1 MYFSRKFKEFKNI
14 KHCFFSKNGG
24 VSKDIY
30 SSLNCGLG
38 SNDEENNV
46 LNNLAI
52 VSEKIGVSEN
62 NLFLMN
68 QTHSNKVL
76 VINEN
81 NKNIHRVDADALITK
96 IENIAISV
104 LTADCV
110 PILIYEEVNHI
121 VACVHAGWRG
131 ALNGIIRN
139 TLNEI
144 INMSKNNNKIYVAVG
159 PCIGVKN
166 YEVGKEF
173 YDKFI
178 TEDNK
183 NEIFF
188 FHNKKDKFLFD
199 LRKYVN
205 FKIKEF
211 NIEHVENIDFDTYAE
226 KENLFSC
233 RRSRQ
238 LGEKDYGRCIS
249 TIGLS
254 LA

>member
-1 MYFSRKFKEFKNI
+1 MYFSKKFKEFKNI
-14 KHCFFSKNGG
+14 QHCFFSKNGG

-38 SNDEENNV
+38 SNDERKNV
-46 LNNLAI
+46 LKNLAI
-52 VSEKIGVSEN
+52 ASEKIGVSKD

-68 QTHSNKVL
+68 QTHSNKFA

-110 PILIYEEVNHI
+110 PVLIYEDVNHVI
-121 VACVHAGWRG
+121 ACVHAGWKG
-131 ALNGIIRN
+131 AVNGIIKK

-144 INMSKNNNKIYVAVG
+144 ISMNKNNKIYVAVG
-159 PCIGVKN
+159 PCISAKN

-173 YDKFI
+173 FDQFI
-178 TEDNK
+178 KENKK

-188 FHNKKDKFLFD
+188 FPVKEDKFLFD
-199 LRKYVN
+199 LRKFVN

-211 NIEHVENIDFDTYAE
+211 DVEYIENIDFDTYAE
-226 KENLFSC
+226 KESFFSF
-233 RRSRQ
+233 RRSKK

-249 TIGLS
+249 TIGL
-254 LA
+254 ACT

>member
-1 MYFSRKFKEFKNI
+1 MYFSEKFNEFNNV

-24 VSKDIY
+24 VSKNIY
-30 SSLNCGLG
+30 NSLNCGLG
-38 SNDEENNV
+38 SYDKKNNV
-46 LNNLAI
+46 LDNLAI
-52 VSEKIGVSEN
+52 ISKKIGVTKS

-68 QTHSNKVL
+68 QTHSNKV
-76 VINEN
+76 VTINEN
-81 NKNIHRVDADALITK
+81 NKNIQRINADALITK

-110 PILIYEEVNHI
+110 PVLIYEKVSRI
-121 VACVHAGWRG
+121 VACVHAGWKG
-131 ALNGIIRN
+131 AVNGIIKN

-144 INMSKNNNKIYVAVG
+144 IKMEKNNEIYVAVG

-166 YEVGKEF
+166 YEVGREF

-178 TEDNK
+178 KENKK

-188 FHNKKDKFLFD
+188 FHGQKDKFLFD

-211 NIEHVENIDFDTYAE
+211 DVVQVENIDFDTYTE
-226 KENLFSC
+226 KENFFSF

-238 LGEKDYGRCIS
+238 LGEQDYGRCIS
-249 TIGLS
+249 AIS
-254 LA
+254 LVNT

>member
-1 MYFSRKFKEFKNI
+1 MYFSKKLGQLKNI

-30 SSLNCGLG
+30 SSLNCGFG
-38 SNDEENNV
+38 SNDKENNI

-52 VSEKIGVSEN
+52 VSKKIGISKN

-68 QTHSNKVL
+68 QSHSNRV
-76 VINEN
+76 VTINEN
-81 NKNIHRVDADALITK
+81 NKNIQRINADALITK
-96 IENIAISV
+96 LENIAISV

-110 PILIYEEVNHI
+110 PILIYDEVNRV
-121 VACVHAGWRG
+121 VACIHAGWKG
-131 ALNGIIRN
+131 AVSGIIKN
-139 TLNEI
+139 TLNKI
-144 INMSKNNNKIYVAVG
+144 VSMDKNNKIYVAVG
-159 PCIGVKN
+159 PCIGTKN
-166 YEVGKEF
+166 YEIGKEF
-173 YDKFI
+173 YDQFI
-178 TEDNK
+178 KENKK

-188 FHNKKDKFLFD
+188 LHSKQDKFLFD

-211 NIEHVENIDFDTYAE
+211 DIEHVENIDFDTYAE
-226 KENLFSC
+226 KENLFSF

-249 TIGLS
+249 TISLS
-254 LA
+254 RT